1 MLIGVTGGTGFV
13 GSHTV
18 AALQDA
24 GHRVRALV
32 RKPEKLKR
40 IYEHRGREMDEIV
53 VGDMTDPGSVE
64 RLLEGCDAIV
74 HTAALVALEAHRAQ
88 EVHDTNARG
97 VRLVVGG
104 AAERG
109 QPALYVSSAGALF
122 TRGSEY
128 LTHESPVG
136 ESPSA
141 YGASKA
147 EAEHYVR
154 SLQDRGA
161 TILTT
166 YPTAVI
172 GPDDPNFTDPN
183 RALSLFVQWG
193 GPLTSTGYQPID
205 VRDLAALHIR
215 MLEDE
220 CTQGRYIA
228 AGPYFPWADL
238 LNEVER
244 VTGRKIRRFRVSGG
258 VLRGIGR
265 IADVAK
271 RIVDFDLPFTHEGML
286 FGTCWPIADGSPAR
300 LAFGMQYRSLEQTLS
315 DTYRWMVRAG
325 HLAQERIGKLAQPDP
340 G

>member
-1 MLIGVTGGTGFV
+1 MLVGVTGGTGFV

-24 GHRVRALV
+24 GHRVRLLV
-32 RKPEKLKR
+32 RRPEKLER
-40 IYEHRGREMDEIV
+40 IYESRGRAIDETV
-53 VGDMTDPGSVE
+53 VGDMTDPTSAA
-64 RLLEGCDAIV
+64 RLLDGCDAIV
-74 HTAALVALEAHRAQ
+74 HTAALVALEAHRAR
-88 EVHDTNARG
+88 EVHDTNVRG
-97 VRLVVGG
+97 VELVVGG

-109 QPALYVSSAGALF
+109 QPVLYVSSAGALF
-122 TRGSEY
+122 NRGSER
-128 LTHESPVG
+128 LTHESPIAEG
-136 ESPSA
+136 PSA

-147 EAEHYVR
+147 RAEKYVR

-161 TILTT
+161 AILTT
-166 YPTAVI
+166 YPTAVV
-172 GPDDPNFTDPN
+172 GPDDPNLTDPN
-183 RALSLFVQWG
+183 RALGLFVQWG

-220 CTQGRYIA
+220 CIQGRYVA
-228 AGPYFPWADL
+228 AGPYYPWADL

-244 VTGRKIRRFRVSGG
+244 ITGRKIRRFRVPGN
-258 VLRGIGR
+258 VLRGVGR

-271 RIVDFDLPFTHEGML
+271 RFVDFDLPFTHEGML

-300 LAFGMQYRSLEQTLS
+300 RTFGMEYRSLEQTLS
-315 DTYRWMVRAG
+315 DAYRWMVQAG
-325 HLAQERIGKLAQPDP
+325 HLTRKQIGKLARPHP